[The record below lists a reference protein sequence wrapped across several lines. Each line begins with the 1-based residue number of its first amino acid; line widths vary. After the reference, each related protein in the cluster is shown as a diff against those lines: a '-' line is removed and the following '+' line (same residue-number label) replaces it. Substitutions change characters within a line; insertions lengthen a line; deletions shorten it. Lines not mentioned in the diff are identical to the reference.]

1 MATEKDV
8 LEIFKLLKAN
18 YPRFDVEDPA
28 ALLDSWT
35 QRFAAVEAAVLRQAA
50 ELHMDH
56 SKWFPSRAELLEL
69 IEEAGRLVGKGEQ
82 DEAAAAYWEEYWGK
96 VNPLRERRK
105 ELEDRFHFDR
115 RLDAGDWEA
124 LAAAFDQP
132 ADAVLHQVEG
142 SCRCAH
148 FEWACLAQ
156 GRCVNIGSEPFRR
169 HREIGQRLRPALQ
182 HPAGN
187 KQHRRQH
194 RPKRR
199 TNLPGGE
206 KADAQ

>member
-124 LAAAFDQP
+124 LAAAFDAIQW
-132 ADAVLHQVEG
+132 DASAAHCRERIRIYSEILEVEG
-142 SCRCAH
+142 APV
-148 FEWACLAQ
+148 L
-156 GRCVNIGSEPFRR
+156 I
-169 HREIGQRLRPALQ
+169 RESVEAI
-182 HPAGN
+182 
-187 KQHRRQH
+187 
-194 RPKRR
+194 
-199 TNLPGGE
+199 
-206 KADAQ
+206 